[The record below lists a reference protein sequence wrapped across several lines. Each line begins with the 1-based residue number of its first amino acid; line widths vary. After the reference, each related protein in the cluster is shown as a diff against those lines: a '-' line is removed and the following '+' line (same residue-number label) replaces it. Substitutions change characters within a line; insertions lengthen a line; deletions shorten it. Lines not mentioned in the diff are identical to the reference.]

1 MALFT
6 AHVPTPA
13 LSQRLPGRGSED
25 LEKGASERTG
35 TVRPWLA
42 PLSNFHRKTNM
53 NDGQA
58 SRTALLAAK
67 ARACHQLLDHPKVFD
82 DPLAVKIIGEAFM
95 RDYISLPPRQRD
107 ILCRAGRGAL
117 VARSR
122 VAEDALGEAMA
133 RGVMQCVVLGAGL
146 DTLACRNP
154 YGKTALRMFE
164 VDHPATQA
172 WKRGKLREAQIA
184 EPDNLTFVPI
194 DFATQ
199 NLSEAL
205 RLAGFRADQPA
216 FFCWLGVTMYL
227 TPAMVKATLG
237 YIASLPGG
245 SGVVFDFMYR
255 QARWDLPMRLMLW
268 VLTRRYA
275 RMGEPWIGF
284 FEPRQ
289 LVSDMVALGFSA
301 ARHLTGA
308 ELNST
313 LFASRS
319 DDLRIRLERMGGV
332 MVATV

>member
-1 MALFT
+1 
-6 AHVPTPA
+6 
-13 LSQRLPGRGSED
+13 
-25 LEKGASERTG
+25 
-35 TVRPWLA
+35 
-42 PLSNFHRKTNM
+42 M
-53 NDGQA
+53 NEGQA

-67 ARACHQLLDHPKVFD
+67 ARACHQLLDHPTVFD
-82 DPLAVKIIGEAFM
+82 DPLAVKIVGEALM
-95 RDYISLPPRQRD
+95 RDYIRLPPRQQD

-122 VAEDALGEAMA
+122 VAEDALGEAVA
-133 RGVMQCVVLGAGL
+133 RGVTQCVVLGAGL
-146 DTLACRNP
+146 DTLAYRNP
-154 YGKTALRMFE
+154 YGETALRMFE

-172 WKRGKLREAQIA
+172 WKRGKLREAEIA

-199 NLSEAL
+199 NLPEAL
-205 RLAGFRADQPA
+205 RLAGLRVDQPA

-227 TPAMVKATLG
+227 APAMVKGTLG
-237 YIASLPGG
+237 YIASLPRG

-255 QARWDLPMRLMLW
+255 QARWDLPMRLMVC

-289 LVSDMVALGFSA
+289 LVSDMRALGFSA
-301 ARHLTGA
+301 PRHLTGA

-313 LFASRS
+313 LFASRG
-319 DDLRIRLERMGGV
+319 DGLRIRLERMGGV